1 MEDLVEFIDR
11 MTKELAESLGLKLI
25 EPEKEKKKKGAVTG
39 TITFL
44 KGESAIKAASFYKK
58 SEMIS
63 VKKESGEC
71 TK

>member
-25 EPEKEKKKKGAVTG
+25 EPGKEKEKDGTVTG

-44 KGESAIKAASFYKK
+44 KGDSAKRAASFYKK
-58 SEMIS
+58 SEKTS
-63 VKKESGEC
+63 VKKGNGEC
-71 TK
+71 T